1 MKQISILLIYS
12 LLIFSSSTYAAFD
25 FCQENG
31 GETGGSDTF
40 QQQIP
45 LNGVVEIGELPIGIS
60 GVEIYLTS
68 SVDIDIQLF
77 DKETGQKLIHWPN
90 GILSGAGNQSF
101 VYHGT
106 LIEWSG
112 YNGDGS
118 GQGNE
123 YIKIT
128 GNLDSSTPTTRAFIM
143 KAFGYKAGLAD
154 VNYSWNGASC
164 ADTGSGNGSFQ
175 QQIVKDAIVEIG
187 SIPTGINNL
196 IIQLES
202 PKDVDIQL
210 YDADNG
216 TAIIAWP
223 NGRLNGSTTESIN
236 YEGMEIEWSGYNGD
250 GTNLGHEYIK
260 ITGETSKNLTMKAF
274 GYASGLATVNYSWG
288 ASNDNGGNNG
298 GGNNGGGTTTS
309 EEETMKN
316 QLLSLVNGAR
326 SQGRNCGSTFYPATT
341 PVTWN
346 SKLYQA
352 ALGHSEDMANNNYF
366 SHTGL
371 NGSNAGS
378 RITAAGY
385 SWSTYG
391 ENIAAGQLT
400 AQSVMAGWLA
410 SAGHCQNIMNS
421 SVTNVSVARANGGT
435 YGIYWT
441 QIFARSQ

>member
-1 MKQISILLIYS
+1 MKQLLVFLIYS
-12 LLIFSSSTYAAFD
+12 LLTFSSSTYAGFN
-25 FCQENG
+25 FCQENSG
-31 GETGGSDTF
+31 NTGGRDTF

-45 LNGVVEIGELPIGIS
+45 LNGVVEIGELPIGVS

-68 SVDIDIQLF
+68 PVDIDIQLF

-90 GILSGAGNQSF
+90 GILSGAENQSF
-101 VYHGT
+101 VYHDT

-112 YNGDGS
+112 FNGDGS

-128 GNLDSSTPTTRAFIM
+128 GNLDSSTPTSRAFIM

-164 ADTGSGNGSFQ
+164 EDSGSGNGSFQ
-175 QQIVKDAIVEIG
+175 QQIIQNAVVEIG
-187 SIPTGINNL
+187 SIPTGVNNL
-196 IIQLES
+196 NIQLES

-216 TAIIAWP
+216 MAIIAWP
-223 NGRLNGSTTESIN
+223 NGLLNSSTTESIN
-236 YEGMEIEWSGYNGD
+236 YEGMEIEWSGYRGD
-250 GTNLGHEYIK
+250 GTNFGHEYIK
-260 ITGETSKNLTMKAF
+260 ISGETTRNLTMKAF
-274 GYASGLATVNYSWG
+274 GYASGLAIVNYSWG
-288 ASNDNGGNNG
+288 GNNDD
-298 GGNNGGGTTTS
+298 GTPTS
-309 EEETMKN
+309 EEETIKN
-316 QLLSLVNGAR
+316 QLLSLINEAR
-326 SQGRNCGSTFYPATT
+326 SQERNCGSTFYPATT

-352 ALGHSEDMANNNYF
+352 ALGHSEDMAKNDYF

-391 ENIAAGQLT
+391 ENIAAGYSI
-400 AQSVMAGWLA
+400 AQSVMDGWLA
-410 SAGHCQNIMNS
+410 SSGHCSNIMKS
-421 SVTNVSVARANGGT
+421 SVTNVAVARASGGS

-441 QIFARSQ
+441 QVFAKPQ